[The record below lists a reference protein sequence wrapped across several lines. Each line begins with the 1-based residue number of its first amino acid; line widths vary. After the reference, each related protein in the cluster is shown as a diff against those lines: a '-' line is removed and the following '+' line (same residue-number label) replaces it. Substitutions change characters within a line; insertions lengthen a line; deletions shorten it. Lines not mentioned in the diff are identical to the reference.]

1 MRTTLRPW
9 LLGAESL
16 NNFASRRVKRYSW
29 RMFLR
34 LQEILWVFIG
44 TAHSFVIYLLMYFVL
59 YVVYICAL
67 YGYIYTHTYLDT
79 CYTPYLHRSKYFIW
93 IWFKIICAKQATS
106 NFKSILSGM
115 EVPWWEMLIHDHKGV
130 LMICECKL

>member
-59 YVVYICAL
+59 YVVYI
-67 YGYIYTHTYLDT
+67 YVHYMDIYIHTHTWIHVIPHIYVEVNILFEFGLKSSVQSKPLQTSKVFSQVWKYLDEK
-79 CYTPYLHRSKYFIW
+79 C
-93 IWFKIICAKQATS
+93 
-106 NFKSILSGM
+106 LSMTTRG
-115 EVPWWEMLIHDHKGV
+115 
-130 LMICECKL
+130 C